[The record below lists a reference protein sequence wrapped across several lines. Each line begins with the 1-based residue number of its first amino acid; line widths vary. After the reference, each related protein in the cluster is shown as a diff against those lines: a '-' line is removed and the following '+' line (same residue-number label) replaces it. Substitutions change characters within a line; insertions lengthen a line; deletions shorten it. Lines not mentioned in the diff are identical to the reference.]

1 MKVSICI
8 PQYNRIRFLLKSLEI
23 IEKQSYPDI
32 EIVISD
38 DRSTD
43 NTVSEI
49 KRLIPVYKYPIIFD
63 INPRNMG
70 YDRNYRKCI
79 EMATGEYAVVIG
91 NDDSLYS
98 EDAIQFLVD
107 FLKKNNYPDI
117 GYCNM
122 IDEGMDGTL
131 VKRAWGNR
139 VIGTGSDIAL
149 KNYSCFSFVGGLV
162 YKKEIFSKH
171 NTAKYDGS
179 IFAQM
184 YLGVYMISR
193 EAYYFASKSL

>member
-1 MKVSICI
+1 MTVI
-8 PQYNRIRFLLKSLEI
+8 QEI
-23 IEKQSYPDI
+23 WVMS
-32 EIVISD
+32 
-38 DRSTD
+38 
-43 NTVSEI
+43 
-49 KRLIPVYKYPIIFD
+49 
-63 INPRNMG
+63 
-70 YDRNYRKCI
+70 RNYRKCI

-91 NDDSLYS
+91 NDDSLNS
-98 EDAIQFLVD
+98 DDAIQFLVD

-122 IDEGMDGTL
+122 IDEGMDGAL

-162 YKKEIFSKH
+162 YKKEIFSKY
-171 NTAKYDGS
+171 NTAMYDGS

-193 EAYYFASKSL
+193 KAVLFCIEKPLIIKDMKLDGLGTNSYRDKIAKNWSSYRYS